1 MNYLCFNFTK
11 LFVRPVARKKEKKKK
26 KNVEEGIWLGGQR
39 KDKSLVK
46 PELGVEGS
54 CEVGEEQ
61 ERIDK

>member
-11 LFVRPVARKKEKKKK
+11 LFVRPVARKKKKKI
-26 KNVEEGIWLGGQR
+26 VEEGIWLDGQR